1 MLDCTNEWDDENCK
15 GNLTF
20 EYFSCVLQKV
30 QDLHTCLHVTHSNIC
45 PYFFEWPLFF
55 AVEKYCNQN

>member
-20 EYFSCVLQKV
+20 EYFACVLQKV